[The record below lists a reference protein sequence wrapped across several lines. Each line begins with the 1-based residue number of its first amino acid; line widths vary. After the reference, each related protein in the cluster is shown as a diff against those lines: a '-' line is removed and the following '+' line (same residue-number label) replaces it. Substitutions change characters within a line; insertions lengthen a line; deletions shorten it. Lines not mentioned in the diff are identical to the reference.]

1 MKLYTLI
8 LKTVVSKITCQFLD
22 RGLQLF
28 YELHTRQ
35 TSEEL
40 VFSSTLDWPNVQ
52 SPAQQR
58 IGNELVMCKC
68 RTVCVCVSTFLSAVF
83 YSHTVSASVKEWV
96 VLCCL
101 GKTSSV
107 LHTKPSPSPSPLSFP
122 LFPPPSSSCFPV
134 LAGNWSQVVFFFSL
148 PPQSSRHKQEL
159 TDLPTYTN
167 TLLFFFC
174 LSLPCP
180 TLVWL
185 LTVY

>member
-83 YSHTVSASVKEWV
+83 YSHRVSASVKEWV

-134 LAGNWSQVVFFFSL
+134 LAGNWSQVVFFFFPSL
-148 PPQSSRHKQEL
+148 PNPRVTNRNSLTYRHTQ
-159 TDLPTYTN
+159 T
-167 TLLFFFC
+167 LFFFFFVC
-174 LSLPCP
+174 LCP
-180 TLVWL
+180 VPHSSGC
-185 LTVY
+185 